1 MSTNNSTRRG
11 RKPSKFYRG
20 KLPNVGIEFILNQ
33 NTTDLVTIQ
42 RAYHKEY
49 GQWLKESR
57 IQKVLDRNTVVN
69 NKTTGINTTNLYVNY
84 NGEFIPISEYYKATI
99 SEIMS
104 VEHDKIQDQLHR
116 AVLQGIVDAHESN

>member
-1 MSTNNSTRRG
+1 M
-11 RKPSKFYRG
+11 
-20 KLPNVGIEFILNQ
+20 
-33 NTTDLVTIQ
+33 
-42 RAYHKEY
+42 
-49 GQWLKESR
+49 
-57 IQKVLDRNTVVN
+57 VN

-104 VEHDKIQDQLHR
+104 VEHEKIQDQLHR